1 LKIDPAQ
8 EPITVGDSAL
18 GTLADPVHKT
28 GRPKADFELREISR
42 ETYERLKAFNAVGDR
57 IEQPVRLF
65 LGVINRFALV

>member
-18 GTLADPVHKT
+18 GTLADAVHKT

-42 ETYERLKAFNAVGDR
+42 ETYERLKS
-57 IEQPVRLF
+57 LM
-65 LGVINRFALV
+65 L

>member
-42 ETYERLKAFNAVGDR
+42 ETCERLKS
-57 IEQPVRLF
+57 LM
-65 LGVINRFALV
+65 L